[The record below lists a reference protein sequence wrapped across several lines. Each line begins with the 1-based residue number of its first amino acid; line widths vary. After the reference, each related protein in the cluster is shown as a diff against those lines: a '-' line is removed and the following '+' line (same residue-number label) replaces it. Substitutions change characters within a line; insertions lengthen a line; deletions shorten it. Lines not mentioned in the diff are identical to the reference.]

1 MTQSVSN
8 NDNSFPADSGL
19 ETDKATLSSENKDS
33 LTRLQSD
40 STTIQSLEASS
51 LIYVIKTDS
60 TGNYTYVNDSFCQAF
75 DFVREELI
83 GTPSLLTLVEE
94 DRQKCLEAVLR
105 CSANPGVPSKVT
117 LRKPYK
123 NNRINATEW
132 EFTAF
137 SDGKGGISE
146 VVCIGFSVSDKVKA
160 EQDTAVILAN
170 ISDVI
175 ITMDSAGIIKYV
187 SPSVTKL
194 YGYLPEELTGRHS
207 KYFLDRIEVPVFLEK
222 LGQILSTGISQSME
236 HRIRAKNGEFYW
248 TNSKTSL
255 NPVNG
260 EFIVITNDI
269 TNRIEHEDELR
280 AQKNEL
286 QAIYDCS
293 PSMICT
299 VDANRKVLTG
309 NRAFCEAT
317 GWPDQS
323 LIISDKACG
332 VFGCINSL
340 DDPRGCG
347 FGKKCGEC
355 NLRLALKRTLETG
368 ESLRDIELRTTVL
381 QGGETRTVSLLGST
395 SRISKGEEF
404 AVLLSLI
411 DISELKELQTGLIK
425 AKESAEAANKL
436 KDAFIENLSHEIRTP
451 LNGILGLTS
460 IVQELVENSDDQD
473 YDFVFKG
480 LEKSTKRL
488 INTVDMIL
496 NFTRLQH
503 GDQEIRPTQFK
514 LTNILSN
521 IEKQYK
527 PLASAEGLILRL
539 KSSTGK
545 DTILADE
552 NSVLAIFVHLL
563 DNAVKFTQFGKIS
576 IEIFENSS
584 DICVK
589 IEDTGIGISESYQ
602 KRLFEPYSQQESGL
616 DRGYEGLGL
625 GLPIVKK
632 LVDLNNASISIN
644 STEGIGTTVI
654 VSFKST
660 KTTKISPDY

>member
-1 MTQSVSN
+1 MAQNVSN
-8 NDNSFPADSGL
+8 TDNSIPADSGL
-19 ETDKATLSSENKDS
+19 GTDESAFPSKSKDS
-33 LTRLQSD
+33 RTVMQTGD
-40 STTIQSLEASS
+40 IIIQSLESS
-51 LIYVIKTDS
+51 DLIYVMKTDAN
-60 TGNYTYVNDSFCQAF
+60 GNYTYVNDSFCQAF
-75 DFVREELI
+75 GLIREEIL
-83 GTPSLLTLVEE
+83 GTPSLMTLIEE
-94 DRQKCLEAVLR
+94 DRAKCMESVIK
-105 CSANPGVPSKVT
+105 CCTNPGVPCKVT

-137 SDGKGGISE
+137 SDGKGGVSE

-160 EQDTAVILAN
+160 ERDTAVILAN

-175 ITMDSAGIIKYV
+175 ITMNTSGIIKYV

-194 YGYLPEELTGRHS
+194 YGYFPEELTGRHF
-207 KYFLDRIEVPVFLEK
+207 KYFLDRNEVPAVLEK

-255 NPVNG
+255 NPENG

-269 TNRIEHEDELR
+269 TYRIEHENELK

-299 VDANRKVLTG
+299 VDANRRVLTG

-323 LIISDKACG
+323 LILSDKACG
-332 VFGCINSL
+332 VFGCINAL

-347 FGKKCGEC
+347 FGKRCGEC
-355 NLRLALKRTLETG
+355 SLRLALKRTLETG
-368 ESLRDIELRTTVL
+368 ESLRDIELQTTVL
-381 QGGETRTVSLLGST
+381 HGGETKSVSLLGST
-395 SRISKGEEF
+395 SRISRGEDF
-404 AVLLSLI
+404 VVLLSLI

-436 KDAFIENLSHEIRTP
+436 KDTFIENLSHEIRTP

-503 GDQEIRPTQFK
+503 GDQEIRPTQFR
-514 LTNILSN
+514 LTNILTN

-527 PLASAEGLILRL
+527 PLASAKGLILKL
-539 KSSTGK
+539 KSSTAK

-576 IEIFENSS
+576 IEIFENSP

-589 IEDTGIGISESYQ
+589 IEDTGIGISETYQ

-632 LVDLNNASISIN
+632 LVDLNNATISIK
-644 STEGIGTTVI
+644 SSEGIGTTVI

-660 KTTKISPDY
+660 RVTKISPDY